1 VNLFWIVS
9 IYYIVFNEKRSLSK
23 ILDPKITLKEATVS
37 IPIFSNTNTIKRK
50 ILNGFSGGKIS
61 VENKMKSVLA
71 LNSISCKLYGGEK
84 VALIGHNGAGKTSF
98 IRTISGIYK
107 LTSGFIERKVDVY
120 PMIERSFIVEEELT
134 GYDSAKA
141 HYLIMNNSLDGFEDF
156 LDYVIQFSGIGEYLY
171 LPLKTYSEGMASRL
185 TFSLLTFHKH
195 DCLALDEAIGTGDQ
209 NFYKKAQKRLNE
221 YLTSSGMLILSSHSS
236 ALLRRFCERGLVFS
250 SGSIIFDGNLEDA
263 LRFYDETNN

>member
-1 VNLFWIVS
+1 MLNNLQ
-9 IYYIVFNEKRSLSK
+9 
-23 ILDPKITLKEATVS
+23 PKIILKEATVR
-37 IPIFSNTNTIKRK
+37 IPIFSNSSNSIKRK
-50 ILNGFSGGKIS
+50 LLTNFSGGRIS
-61 VENKMKSVLA
+61 FEKKMQSVLA
-71 LNSISCKLYGGEK
+71 LNSINCKLYAGER

-107 LTSGFIERKVDVY
+107 LTSGSIERRVDVY

-156 LDYVIQFSGIGEYLY
+156 LDYVIHFSGIGEYIY

-250 SGSIIFDGNLEDA
+250 GGSIIFDGDLEDA
-263 LRFYDETNN
+263 LKFYDETNN

>member
-1 VNLFWIVS
+1 
-9 IYYIVFNEKRSLSK
+9 
-23 ILDPKITLKEATVS
+23 
-37 IPIFSNTNTIKRK
+37 
-50 ILNGFSGGKIS
+50 
-61 VENKMKSVLA
+61 
-71 LNSISCKLYGGEK
+71 
-84 VALIGHNGAGKTSF
+84 
-98 IRTISGIYK
+98 
-107 LTSGFIERKVDVY
+107 
-120 PMIERSFIVEEELT
+120 MIERSFIVEEELT

-209 NFYKKAQKRLNE
+209 DFYKKAQKRLNE

-250 SGSIIFDGNLEDA
+250 GGSIIFDGDLEDA
-263 LRFYDETNN
+263 LKFYDETNN